1 MEKTEFRLIENMK
14 LISIYIFNKESS
26 IKAINDIY
34 TSVNRFSLNTELI
47 KITSISFSLAVKESE
62 NTELFIKSLKDFSDV
77 KIRKNLS
84 VLHIKNNSFS
94 ADLLSEM
101 FSRLDEEELKMIHY
115 RLDSKRVTIIS
126 DKHRLDE
133 ICRKIKEIL
142 HSS

>member
-1 MEKTEFRLIENMK
+1 MEKSEFRLIENMK

-26 IKAINDIY
+26 IRAINDIY
-34 TSVNRFSLNTELI
+34 ASVNRFSLNTELI

-133 ICRKIKEIL
+133 ICRKIKELL
-142 HSS
+142 HF

>member
-1 MEKTEFRLIENMK
+1 MEKSEFRLIENMK

-26 IKAINDIY
+26 IRAINDIY
-34 TSVNRFSLNTELI
+34 ASVNRFSLNTELI

-126 DKHRLDE
+126 DKHRLNE
-133 ICRKIKEIL
+133 ICRKIKELL
-142 HSS
+142 HF